1 MREYICLR
9 CNLNCGRF
17 KTHLRNHFRRKK
29 LCNVINYNISCDIL
43 IEKLDKNV
51 YIEYYNEL
59 KESDS
64 NGYSCPYCNKTYKY
78 QSGLCKHKSNCK
90 KKDLVLL
97 NGDGVR
103 PPIIQNIYNNNQ
115 TNININVNSFGKEEY
130 DIKKITKQLNFVLG
144 YSNFNG
150 NKLQFKDRID
160 NMISNYN
167 IIFDH
172 LYDNPNNHNFDI
184 VNKKNKI
191 CKIKDSD
198 TENFIHIHF
207 DELVEKIFN
216 IVYKIFDLS
225 ILDFEFNNDN
235 ISLEHYKEFQE
246 KLVARKNKYI
256 QQYYSSSNAQE
267 KNNIKQKLYIFYK
280 GFQDILFNIKDKI
293 VLKTYDF

>member
-1 MREYICLR
+1 M
-9 CNLNCGRF
+9 
-17 KTHLRNHFRRKK
+17 
-29 LCNVINYNISCDIL
+29 
-43 IEKLDKNV
+43 

-59 KESDS
+59 KKSDG
-64 NGYSCPYCNKTYKY
+64 NGYSCPYCSKTYKY

-90 KKDLVLL
+90 KKDLVIS
-97 NGDGVR
+97 NGDGAQ

-150 NKLQFKDRID
+150 NKFKFKDRID

-216 IVYKIFDLS
+216 IVYKIFDLRYL
-225 ILDFEFNNDN
+225 ILNLIMIIYHWN
-235 ISLEHYKEFQE
+235 IIKNFKKSY
-246 KLVARKNKYI
+246 RKK
-256 QQYYSSSNAQE
+256 
-267 KNNIKQKLYIFYK
+267 K
-280 GFQDILFNIKDKI
+280 
-293 VLKTYDF
+293 

>member
-1 MREYICLR
+1 M
-9 CNLNCGRF
+9 
-17 KTHLRNHFRRKK
+17 
-29 LCNVINYNISCDIL
+29 
-43 IEKLDKNV
+43 
-51 YIEYYNEL
+51 
-59 KESDS
+59 
-64 NGYSCPYCNKTYKY
+64 
-78 QSGLCKHKSNCK
+78 
-90 KKDLVLL
+90 
-97 NGDGVR
+97 
-103 PPIIQNIYNNNQ
+103 
-115 TNININVNSFGKEEY
+115 
-130 DIKKITKQLNFVLG
+130 NFVLG

-293 VLKTYDF
+293 VLKSYDF